1 MESLEAQIAERLVP
15 FEKATTVLDSL
26 PVVMEVA
33 KAVVVA
39 EIGVDMSR
47 FPTAKHLASWAG
59 LCPGN
64 KVSGGNRLSGKSTKG
79 NKYLRAVLC
88 QMAWSLARSKT
99 PNYFNALY
107 HRIARRRG
115 KKRAIVAVAHS
126 LLVTI
131 YHMIR
136 DNKPYQDLGSEHLS
150 QLDADRVQRRAVQH
164 LQQLGYEVPLTP
176 KQEVAYLFT
185 CITALAAF

>member
-1 MESLEAQIAERLVP
+1 LESLEAEIEERLVP
-15 FEKATTVLDSL
+15 FEKATTLLESL

-64 KVSGGNRLSGKSTKG
+64 KVSGGKRLSGKSTKG
-79 NKYLRAVLC
+79 EKYLRAVLC
-88 QMAWSLARSKT
+88 QLAWSLARSKT
-99 PNYFNALY
+99 PNYFNALS

-115 KKRAIVAVAHS
+115 KKRAIVAVAQS

-131 YHMIR
+131 SHMIR
-136 DNKPYQDLGSEHLS
+136 DNKPYQDLGPEHLEK
-150 QLDADRVQRRAVQH
+150 LDADQVQRRAVMR
-164 LQQLGYEVPLTP
+164 LQQLGYEVSLTP
-176 KQEVAYLFT
+176 KREVA
-185 CITALAAF
+185 